1 MEVLTG
7 LFIKSRADRVTR
19 GMEAKVV
26 KHQCNLNSD
35 DVILFAH
42 PDKQLASTIKD
53 ILHIFGEFMGY
64 EPALASV

>member
-7 LFIKSRADRVTR
+7 LFTKARADRVSR
-19 GMEAKVV
+19 GMEAKAV

-42 PDKQLASTIKD
+42 PDKYSTF
-53 ILHIFGEFMGY
+53 LESF
-64 EPALASV
+64 